1 MIQELKKDIKAVVL
15 SEYKLMACILVML
28 IIFWKF
34 INKLISTYIV
44 CITETVSNDSVFIA
58 LIFFLCP
65 VFIALIKHDYLKRET
80 KKFSQRHLWEFF
92 LFVVYVVFTIWGR
105 FDFYSYMGISYFA
118 CLFLGMFLRNMYS
131 IAFIEKNS
139 RLIQVFTKGLIPFL

>member
-1 MIQELKKDIKAVVL
+1 MVQELKKDIKAVVL
-15 SEYKLMACILVML
+15 SEYKLMVCILVML

-65 VFIALIKHDYLKRET
+65 IFIALIKRDYLKREQRSFPNDT
-80 KKFSQRHLWEFF
+80 YGSFSYL
-92 LFVVYVVFTIWGR
+92 LFTSYLR
-105 FDFYSYMGISYFA
+105 FG
-118 CLFLGMFLRNMYS
+118 
-131 IAFIEKNS
+131 E
-139 RLIQVFTKGLIPFL
+139 GLIFIPIWELVILHVCFGECFVRNVDSFSFIRNILRFL